1 LDTRLSLFD
10 GQLNALVEGLD
21 VSTGAQANLAARAAA
36 LTVWCI
42 EREAEFSAGKPVDMI
57 AYSAAIT
64 ALTGMLTALRYGS
77 KSGAA

>member
-1 LDTRLSLFD
+1 VLCSIYHTWYTILATARK
-10 GQLNALVEGLD
+10 V
-21 VSTGAQANLAARAAA
+21 NLAARAAA
-36 LTVWCI
+36 LTVWCS

-64 ALTGMLTALRYGS
+64 ALTGMLTAPRYGS

>member
-1 LDTRLSLFD
+1 M
-10 GQLNALVEGLD
+10 
-21 VSTGAQANLAARAAA
+21 NLAARAAA
-36 LTVWCI
+36 LTVWCS

-64 ALTGMLTALRYGS
+64 ALTGMLTAPRYGS